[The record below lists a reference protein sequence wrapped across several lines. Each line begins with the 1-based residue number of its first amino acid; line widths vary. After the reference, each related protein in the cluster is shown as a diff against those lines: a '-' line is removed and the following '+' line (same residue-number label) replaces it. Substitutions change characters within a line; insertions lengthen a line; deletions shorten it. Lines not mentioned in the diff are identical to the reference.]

1 MFSEPRT
8 VYLFRCSANWK
19 RRAATLERKGSN
31 LPAASCIGGNWLFL
45 ESHRISDAT
54 TGGVADDEMRAALAS
69 QGWYV
74 WDTAATA
81 ARPPGPPA
89 KAA

>member
-8 VYLFRCSANWK
+8 VYIFRCTANW
-19 RRAATLERKGSN
+19 RMHAATLEKKGSN
-31 LPAASCIGGNWLFL
+31 LPKTSCSGGRWLFL

-54 TGGVADDEMRAALAS
+54 TGGIANDAMRASLAS
-69 QGWYV
+69 EGWYV
-74 WDTAATA
+74 WSRPVP
-81 ARPPGPPA
+81 ARVVGPPI

>member
-8 VYLFRCSANWK
+8 VYIFRCTANWK
-19 RRAATLERKGSN
+19 LHAATLEKKGSN
-31 LPAASCIGGNWLFL
+31 LPKTSCPCGRWLFL

-54 TGGVADDEMRAALAS
+54 TRGVADDEMRASLAS
-69 QGWYV
+69 QGYYL
-74 WDTAATA
+74 WDAPAAA
-81 ARPPGPPA
+81 HPV